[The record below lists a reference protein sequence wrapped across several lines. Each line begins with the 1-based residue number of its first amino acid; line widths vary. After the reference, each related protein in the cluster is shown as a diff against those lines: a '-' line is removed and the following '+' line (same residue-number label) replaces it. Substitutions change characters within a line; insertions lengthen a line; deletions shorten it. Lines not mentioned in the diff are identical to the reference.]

1 MSPSRLGP
9 AKGAHIV
16 SALPLMSIF
25 AIGSRRSIGTPSA
38 TEHALA
44 YTSQNTES
52 VPSSWSG
59 LADDGGMC
67 VAIVTAPTLFPGA
80 AARALAAHANG

>member
-16 SALPLMSIF
+16 RALLLMSICT
-25 AIGSRRSIGTPSA
+25 IGSRRSTGTPSA

-44 YTSQNTES
+44 YTSRNT

-59 LADDGGMC
+59 LADDGG
-67 VAIVTAPTLFPGA
+67 
-80 AARALAAHANG
+80 